1 MAIFSIAFIF
11 SGASI
16 YRLFLFIFITA
27 PVFFTISIVALK
39 CLGSVLSIN
48 NSPPVATAIVI
59 KVPVSILSGIIVCS
73 HQSNFLTP
81 SIYILFVPAPQMFP
95 PALFKNNCKS
105 TISGSFAGFSII
117 VTPFASVPKSIIF
130 SVAPTLGKGNFIF
143 VPCKFLTLQYIPLL
157 LSAIST
163 PIFSTAFK

>member
-48 NSPPVATAIVI
+48 NSP
-59 KVPVSILSGIIVCS
+59 PVSILSGIIVCS